1 MEVLRQL
8 RLREG
13 VLLYGHLPPARVR
26 LRAWF
31 RVRRLRRLALESVPA
46 WAQVPQHAHT
56 LPLPLGADLGA
67 AAEAEPGRRE
77 VA

>member
-8 RLREG
+8 RPREG

-26 LRAWF
+26 LRAWY
-31 RVRRLRRLALESVPA
+31 RNPRLRRLALRAAPA
-46 WAQVPQHAHT
+46 YPALPQHAHT
-56 LPLPLGADLGA
+56 AQPPLEPLPTPASQADT
-67 AAEAEPGRRE
+67 RE